1 MSDKAKIRR
10 RLRCPQCGS
19 LDNIKRNNVPNGPG
33 GTLDTETPLSVSERP
48 KIRLADTK
56 TALRCPAVL
65 TENLFDNTANHKC
78 HNHQPF
84 LSIILF
90 FVLR

>member
-33 GTLDTETPLSVSERP
+33 GDVGHGNTPFGVRTTKNSARGHENGSAVSGCLDGES
-48 KIRLADTK
+48 
-56 TALRCPAVL
+56 
-65 TENLFDNTANHKC
+65 F
-78 HNHQPF
+78 
-84 LSIILF
+84 
-90 FVLR
+90 